1 VRSSKV
7 RELFGEPA
15 SLIWQ
20 VTKIG
25 ELYVR
30 YSKKIFVA
38 KMTQIA
44 GSPCIAGV
52 PEVAKGRRV

>member
-1 VRSSKV
+1 VRSSKLH
-7 RELFGEPA
+7 ELFGEPA

-44 GSPCIAGV
+44 GSPGFAGF
-52 PEVAKGRRV
+52 PGVAGRARL